1 MSMTPEQ
8 ESKLAR
14 AQEIVGHTFEN
25 TQYLLS
31 AITHPSA
38 TEGRAVK
45 FSYELLEFLGDSILG
60 ALVASTAFHRFPDLD
75 EGGLTRIK
83 VALVSGASLSE
94 VADKLG
100 FADVIVFGSSETGP
114 GRRGLHSALENVYE
128 AVVAATGLRGNRAN
142 PMARASLYVL
152 RNTRM
157 PAVLVEFG
165 FMDSTTDTPIILT
178 EEFAEQAAEGVV
190 SALIDLYDLRK
201 KEEEPVTYE
210 EWKRYMDRYLAERA
224 ELPASMPEYLED
236 AKAMELTDGSRPMA
250 FVTREEAAVMARAAA
265 KRE

>member
-1 MSMTPEQ
+1 
-8 ESKLAR
+8 
-14 AQEIVGHTFEN
+14 
-25 TQYLLS
+25 
-31 AITHPSA
+31 
-38 TEGRAVK
+38 
-45 FSYELLEFLGDSILG
+45 
-60 ALVASTAFHRFPDLD
+60 
-75 EGGLTRIK
+75 
-83 VALVSGASLSE
+83 
-94 VADKLG
+94 
-100 FADVIVFGSSETGP
+100 
-114 GRRGLHSALENVYE
+114 
-128 AVVAATGLRGNRAN
+128 
-142 PMARASLYVL
+142 
-152 RNTRM
+152 M

-190 SALIDLYDLRK
+190 SAQIDLNELK
-201 KEEEPVTYE
+201 KNDHHHIKKK

>member
-1 MSMTPEQ
+1 M
-8 ESKLAR
+8 
-14 AQEIVGHTFEN
+14 
-25 TQYLLS
+25 
-31 AITHPSA
+31 
-38 TEGRAVK
+38 
-45 FSYELLEFLGDSILG
+45 
-60 ALVASTAFHRFPDLD
+60 
-75 EGGLTRIK
+75 
-83 VALVSGASLSE
+83 
-94 VADKLG
+94 
-100 FADVIVFGSSETGP
+100 
-114 GRRGLHSALENVYE
+114 
-128 AVVAATGLRGNRAN
+128 AATGLRGNRDN

-224 ELPASMPEYLED
+224 ELPASMPKLFAEANELG
-236 AKAMELTDGSRPMA
+236 LTDGTRPMA
-250 FVTREEAAVMARAAA
+250 FVTREESAVMARAAA
-265 KRE
+265 KK